1 MFESVYAQAE
11 VDVNLL
17 TALLSHSLRQ
27 HLSVQPR
34 VHRLL
39 ASTPSLLWGSPSQ
52 FLKLKLQAVLTVTWS
67 LDAF

>member
-1 MFESVYAQAE
+1 MCLYVNVWMFAYVWTAVLFESVYAEAE

-34 VHRLL
+34 VHRHCLPPHL
-39 ASTPSLLWGSPSQ
+39 ACSGDPHLN
-52 FLKLKLQAVLTVTWS
+52 F
-67 LDAF
+67 